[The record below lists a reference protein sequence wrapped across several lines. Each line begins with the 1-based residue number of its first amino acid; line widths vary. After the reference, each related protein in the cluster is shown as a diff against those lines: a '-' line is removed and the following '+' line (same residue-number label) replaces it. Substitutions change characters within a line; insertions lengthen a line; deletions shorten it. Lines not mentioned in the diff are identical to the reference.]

1 MSFHISRGGQPDR
14 RTRLS
19 AMIRAGLGHS
29 VDDKICDALAEMQR
43 GLQARQTELA
53 ELMLENKISREKY
66 LRDLDEAMR
75 TAAAVGED
83 LLGRDDFH
91 KVFGEFR
98 VHKFGDT
105 AKFIAEEHKPNH

>member
-1 MSFHISRGGQPDR
+1 MSRGGGRPDR
-14 RTRLS
+14 RARLS

-29 VDDKICDALAEMQR
+29 VDDKICDALAEMQA

-53 ELMLENKISREKY
+53 QLMLANKISRAKY
-66 LRDLDEAMR
+66 LTDLDEAMKM
-75 TAAAVGED
+75 ASAVGED

-98 VHKFGDT
+98 IHKFGNT
-105 AKFIAEEHKPNH
+105 AKFIAEENKSNL